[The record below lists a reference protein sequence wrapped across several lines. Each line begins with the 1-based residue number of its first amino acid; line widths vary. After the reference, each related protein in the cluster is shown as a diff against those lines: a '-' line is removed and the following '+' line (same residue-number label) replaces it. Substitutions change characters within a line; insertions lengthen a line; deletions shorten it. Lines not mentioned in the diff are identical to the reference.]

1 MRALLVAM
9 MLMVGS
15 QAGAEPI
22 WDIAPEWI
30 CSEVIHTKISL
41 DGKNKESDIGRVAL
55 LMINF
60 TNNSVV
66 SAFEDSRHSGRIYPK
81 FYIENVNAGNQSVF
95 VIDWDGFGEYAGN
108 ITEKAGSFWTSKT
121 SGYFRA
127 DKKLWTSHRRCRP
140 I

>member
-1 MRALLVAM
+1 MRALLVA
-9 MLMVGS
+9 LLLTIAS
-15 QAGAEPI
+15 QVGAEPI

-41 DGKNKESDIGRVAL
+41 DGKDKEINIGRVAL
-55 LMINF
+55 LLINF

-95 VIDWDGFGEYAGN
+95 VIDWDGFGEYAAD
-108 ITEKAGSFWTSKT
+108 ITEKAGSFWTSTT
-121 SGYFRA
+121 SGYFNA